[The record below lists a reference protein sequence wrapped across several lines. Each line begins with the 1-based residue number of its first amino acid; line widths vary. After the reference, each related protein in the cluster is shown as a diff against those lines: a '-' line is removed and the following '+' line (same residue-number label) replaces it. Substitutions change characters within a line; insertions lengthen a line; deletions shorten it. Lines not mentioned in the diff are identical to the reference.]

1 MSTTGPVLI
10 AYDGSSPSEAAID
23 EVARLMPGAHAVL
36 LYAREPLETVA
47 AHLQGHPALEQVRQI
62 DATTGDASEA
72 LAERGAARARTA
84 GLKATAQV
92 ATIATAVASEAIVT
106 AANALDASLIVLGS
120 RGRHGV
126 GSFLLGSTSTAVL
139 HRTNRPTLVVP
150 AQR

>member
-10 AYDGSSPSEAAID
+10 AYDGSGPSEAAID

-36 LYAREPLETVA
+36 LYAHEPLETVA

-84 GLKATAQV
+84 GLHRPCGSCRKRGSGRRRGISTNQK
-92 ATIATAVASEAIVT
+92 TMPEA
-106 AANALDASLIVLGS
+106 
-120 RGRHGV
+120 
-126 GSFLLGSTSTAVL
+126 
-139 HRTNRPTLVVP
+139 HRTPFLRAASGGLR
-150 AQR
+150 AADRYGRYARARRAGG